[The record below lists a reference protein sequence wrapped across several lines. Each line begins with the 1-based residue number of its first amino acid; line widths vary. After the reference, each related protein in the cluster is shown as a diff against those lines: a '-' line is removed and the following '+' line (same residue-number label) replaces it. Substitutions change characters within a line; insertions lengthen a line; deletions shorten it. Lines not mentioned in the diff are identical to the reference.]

1 MDGNVELHARQSR
14 IRFDSRTPTDWGQ
27 LRTRI
32 ETDFFSGGNVFRL
45 RHAFGQLGPL
55 LVGQTWSILGDE
67 DTYANT
73 VDFSGPVGVASAR
86 KAQIRYTQ
94 GLGDGLTAQVAIED
108 PGESVLLSSPMADMT
123 DVMTGVGVDEDGEEV
138 NPEHTHD
145 ASIPGGST
153 KTMTSLD
160 RLPNLLA
167 ALRYRADWGAV
178 NVSGLLREVN
188 VDNGE
193 DLQESILTHGL
204 HLGATVNVLD
214 STALRATFNIG
225 NGLSGY
231 VLGTGAVATLS
242 DGELEGQDAYGGF
255 VGIDHGWTDSLS
267 SGLYYGWI
275 EHRTNT
281 DKVDIGV
288 AASENNALRS
298 LHANIWWSP
307 VPRVNIGMEFVQGW
321 RDANDQV
328 GDGKNSGSA
337 SRIHLGFQYIF

>member
-108 PGESVLLSSPMADMT
+108 PGESVLVSLP
-123 DVMTGVGVDEDGEEV
+123 G
-138 NPEHTHD
+138 
-145 ASIPGGST
+145 AS
-153 KTMTSLD
+153 TMTSLD

-281 DKVDIGV
+281 DKVDVGV
-288 AASENNALRS
+288 AASENNALQS
-298 LHANIWWSP
+298 LHANLWWSP